1 VSNSNDNKYKID
13 IILGCFGRLEDGFIS
28 CRGCENSILEVTP
41 SIDHFDDMMDYFE
54 SCRLFDR
61 PMFEMTPI
69 RHFVFNMQ
77 EKYDQLSIGRKLWS
91 EKKFNLYQKFI
102 LDHRFCGLYVKL
114 VLNKDFEKT
123 PSIEDRKIFI
133 SSETED
139 VLKTKNNTKTNL
151 TLVRGR
157 R

>member
-1 VSNSNDNKYKID
+1 VSNDNRYKINV
-13 IILGCFGRLEDGFIS
+13 ILGCFGRTEDGFVS

-41 SIDHFDDMMDYFE
+41 SIDHFNDMMDYFE

-69 RHFVFNMQ
+69 RHFIFNMQ
-77 EKYDQLSIGRKLWS
+77 DRFDQLSIGRKLWS

-102 LDHRFCGLYVKL
+102 LDHRFCGLYIKL
-114 VLNKDFEKT
+114 VLNKDLNQDQNE
-123 PSIEDRKIFI
+123 IEENKDIKIFI
-133 SSETED
+133 SSED
-139 VLKTKNNTKTNL
+139 DIKTPKKQKTNL